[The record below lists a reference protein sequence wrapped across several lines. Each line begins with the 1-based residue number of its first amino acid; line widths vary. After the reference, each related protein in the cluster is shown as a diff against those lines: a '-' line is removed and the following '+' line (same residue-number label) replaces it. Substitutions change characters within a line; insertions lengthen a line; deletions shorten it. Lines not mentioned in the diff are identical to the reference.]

1 MRLIRFLP
9 FLLILPAG
17 AWPLVNGQASLRS
30 TPPQRVATQGEAKK
44 REELDQ
50 LFVNLR
56 YSENAQE
63 AAKNEGEIYIRLTAS
78 ESPTINLLL
87 DNATVALGNE
97 DSDTAK
103 AILNDVVRLDPKF
116 AEGLTRAASL
126 AYQDG
131 ELDDAKHLLDRALHI
146 ETRHFGAWAGLGL
159 VLEDMGDLK
168 GAQKAYR
175 EALYLHPFLD
185 AAKRGLIRL
194 DAKIDGLSL

>member
-1 MRLIRFLP
+1 MRFLRFLP

-17 AWPLVNGQASLRS
+17 AWPLVNDQPTPRSGLVQTKGPDQEKIKQAELK
-30 TPPQRVATQGEAKK
+30 QFFAK
-44 REELDQ
+44 
-50 LFVNLR
+50 LR
-56 YSENAQE
+56 YSETAQE

-78 ESPTINLLL
+78 DSPTINLLL
-87 DNATVALGNE
+87 ENATAALNNDNDVA
-97 DSDTAK
+97 AK
-103 AILNDVVRLDPKF
+103 AILADIVRLDPDF

-131 ELDDAKHLLDRALHI
+131 ELEQAKSLLERALRI
-146 ETRHFGAWAGLGL
+146 EPRHFGAWAGLGL

-185 AAKRGLIRL
+185 GAKRGLIRL